1 MEKTFELPT
10 SKKAKGITTKSPHER
25 MAEHAA
31 SADAIVANHKRMV
44 EETKEI
50 YVQDA
55 TRKLDIPEPEPSVEE
70 PVQLVSQGQ
79 TPATPTTPYQSK
91 TLHEKLEAQGDQADA
106 IVAKHKEYQEE
117 AKEQFTKEGARA
129 AQRVQHEKTLSE
141 TAIKTSIE
149 VTSVVN
155 RQIAAINLKVSGY
168 RFKANYRIL
177 IEWAAEKM
185 MSMPE
190 EEIYRELL
198 PYYRRQKK

>member
-1 MEKTFELPT
+1 ME
-10 SKKAKGITTKSPHER
+10 G
-25 MAEHAA
+25 
-31 SADAIVANHKRMV
+31 V
-44 EETKEI
+44 
-50 YVQDA
+50 
-55 TRKLDIPEPEPSVEE
+55 DI
-70 PVQLVSQGQ
+70 
-79 TPATPTTPYQSK
+79 
-91 TLHEKLEAQGDQADA
+91 QADA

-117 AKEQFTKEGARA
+117 ARDQFSREGARA

-190 EEIYRELL
+190 EEIYQELL